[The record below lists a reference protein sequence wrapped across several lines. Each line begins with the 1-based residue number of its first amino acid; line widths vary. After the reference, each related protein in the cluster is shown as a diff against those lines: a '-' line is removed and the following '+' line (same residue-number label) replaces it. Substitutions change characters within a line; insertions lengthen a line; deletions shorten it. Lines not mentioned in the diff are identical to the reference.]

1 MELTNIKYI
10 RDTHEVVLYFKDHCV
25 KAPATWQTYNLY
37 CEFNNFATHIV
48 EVLAIDV
55 NTIKWDNTFIGELIA
70 L

>member
-10 RDTHEVVLYFKDHCV
+10 RDTHEVILYFKDYCI

-37 CEFNNFATHIV
+37 AEFHNFATYTS

-55 NTIKWDNTFIGELIA
+55 KTIKWDNTFSELIA